1 MKSWDLNLLRAL
13 DALLAT
19 GSVTAAAERLH
30 LSVPAT
36 SHTLA
41 RAREAMGDPL
51 FVRAGRRLTPTPR
64 ALAMKSTIARLLCEA
79 DALAAAPAERDV
91 ATIERVFVVRA
102 PDGLVVAYAA
112 ALAQALHEALPRATL
127 HFVPEGHGDR
137 GALREERIDLDIG
150 GFTAHDPE
158 VEVSELSRHAPL
170 AAVRTDHPL
179 ARGRRTLQRYLD
191 AGHVAVAARRGELS
205 PVDEALAQQ
214 GLERRIAIT
223 VPSSYAALVV
233 AARSPWVATASERI
247 VRAMAPALGLAVF
260 ELPFEAPPERLRM
273 AWHPRH
279 AADPAHRRLR
289 TVVQAVLTH
298 APKTSSP
305 KSAPARRP

>member
-41 RAREAMGDPL
+41 RAREAIGDPL

-64 ALAMKSTIARLLCEA
+64 ALAMKPVITRLLAEA
-79 DALAAAPAERDV
+79 DALVAQPGERDF
-91 ATIERVFVVRA
+91 ATLERSFVVRA

-112 ALAQALHEALPRATL
+112 ALAQALRETLPRATL
-127 HFVPEGHGDR
+127 QFVPEAQGDR
-137 GALREERIDLDIG
+137 GALREGRIDLDIG
-150 GFTAHDPE
+150 SFSGRDPE
-158 VEVSELSRHAPL
+158 VEVIELSQHAPL
-170 AAVRTDHPL
+170 GAVRADHPL
-179 ARGRRTLQRYLD
+179 TQGRRTVQRY
-191 AGHVAVAARRGELS
+191 AAATHVAVMQRAGEVS
-205 PVDEALAQQ
+205 AVDDALAQR
-214 GLERRIAIT
+214 GLARTITLT

-233 AARSPWVATASERI
+233 AARSTFVATASERT
-247 VRAMAPALGLAVF
+247 VRAMAPALGLVVF
-260 ELPFEAPPERLRM
+260 ELPFDLPPERQRM

-279 AADPAHRRLR
+279 GADPAHRQLR
-289 TVVQAVLTH
+289 ALVQQVLGRP
-298 APKTSSP
+298 PK
-305 KSAPARRP
+305 APALKGLPPAAG

>member
-64 ALAMKSTIARLLCEA
+64 ALAMKPVITRLLAEA
-79 DALAAAPAERDV
+79 DALVAAPGAQDF
-91 ATIERVFVVRA
+91 ATLACSFVIRA
-102 PDGLVVAYAA
+102 PDGIVVAYAA
-112 ALAQALHEALPRATL
+112 ALAKALREALPLATL
-127 HFVPEGHGDR
+127 QLVPEAHGDR
-137 GALREERIDLDIG
+137 SALREGRIDLDIG
-150 GFTAHDPE
+150 NFSSHDPE
-158 VEVSELSRHAPL
+158 VEVIELSRHAPL
-170 AAVRTDHPL
+170 GAVRADHPL
-179 ARGRRTLQRYLD
+179 AKGRRTAQRY
-191 AGHVAVAARRGELS
+191 AAATHVAVMPRGGETS
-205 PVDEALAQQ
+205 SVDHALAQH
-214 GLERRIAIT
+214 GLARLVALT

-233 AARSPWVATASERI
+233 AARSSFVATASERI
-247 VRAMAPALGLAVF
+247 VRAMAPTLGLVAFQLPF
-260 ELPFEAPPERLRM
+260 ELPPEALRM

-279 AADPAHRRLR
+279 TADPTHRQLR
-289 TVVQAVLTH
+289 ALVQRVLTG
-298 APKTSSP
+298 APTP
-305 KSAPARRP
+305 IPTR

>member
-1 MKSWDLNLLRAL
+1 MKTWDLNLLRAL

-64 ALAMKSTIARLLCEA
+64 ALAMKPAIARLLADA
-79 DALAAAPAERDV
+79 DALVAAPAERDL
-91 ATIERVFVVRA
+91 ATVERSFVVRA

-112 ALAQALHEALPRATL
+112 ALAQALRDALPRATL
-127 HFVPEGHGDR
+127 HFVPELQGDR
-137 GALREERIDLDIG
+137 GALREGRIDLDIG
-150 GFTAHDPE
+150 GFGGQAPE
-158 VEVSELSRHAPL
+158 VEVTELSRHAPL
-170 AAVRTDHPL
+170 AAVRADHPL
-179 ARGRRTLQRYLD
+179 AGGRRTLQRYMD
-191 AGHVAVAARRGELS
+191 ASHVAVMPRRGEPA
-205 PVDEALAQQ
+205 PVDEALAQR
-214 GLERRIAIT
+214 GLGRQIALT

-279 AADPAHRRLR
+279 GADPAHQRLR
-289 TVVQAVLTH
+289 AVVQAVLTR
-298 APKTSSP
+298 APKAS
-305 KSAPARRP
+305 

>member
-1 MKSWDLNLLRAL
+1 MKPWDLNLLRAL
-13 DALLAT
+13 DALLVS

-64 ALAMKSTIARLLCEA
+64 AVAMKPTIARLLAEA
-79 DALAAAPAERDV
+79 DALVAAPVERDV
-91 ATIERVFVVRA
+91 ATIERSFVLRA
-102 PDGLVVAYAA
+102 PDGLIVAYAA
-112 ALAQALHEALPRATL
+112 PLAQALHEAMPRATL
-127 HFVPEGHGDR
+127 HFVPEGQGDR
-137 GALREERIDLDIG
+137 GALREGRIDLDIG
-150 GFTAHDPE
+150 SFTGHDPE
-158 VEVSELSRHAPL
+158 VEVIELSRHAPL
-170 AAVRTDHPL
+170 SAVRADHPL

-191 AGHVAVAARRGELS
+191 ASHVAVLARSGEPSL
-205 PVDEALAQQ
+205 VDGALAQQ
-214 GLERRIAIT
+214 GLERRFALT

-247 VRAMAPALGLAVF
+247 VRAMAPALGLVVF

-273 AWHPRH
+273 AWHPRQ

-289 TVVQAVLTH
+289 AAVQTVLTR
-298 APKTSSP
+298 ALKASSP
-305 KSAPARRP
+305 KDPPAARR